1 MAKLLPLGR
10 KHMDK
15 QIVIGKIIA
24 PHGVRGELRLMPL
37 TDFPE
42 RYLTMKKLLL
52 ASGKELTV
60 VSSRFHK
67 NMVLVITKEVNS
79 MDEAN
84 LLRGEEIIVNTEELP
99 PLQEGRFYVADLIG
113 FNVVTETGEE
123 VGALSEVITTGSNDV
138 FVVKSKEGKDVM
150 IPAIDTHIKNI
161 DTNSRMIKVVLPT
174 WVN

>member
-37 TDFPE
+37 TEFPE
-42 RYLTMKKLLL
+42 RYLTMEKLHL
-52 ASGKELTV
+52 ASGKTLTV
-60 VSSRFHK
+60 LNARFHK
-67 NMVLVITKEVNS
+67 NMVLVVTKEVNS
-79 MDEAN
+79 MNEAE

-99 PLQEGRFYVADLIG
+99 PLEEGRFYVADLIG
-113 FNVVTETGEE
+113 FKVVDMDGEE
-123 VGALSEVITTGSNDV
+123 IGVLSSVITTGSNDV
-138 FVVKSKEGKDVM
+138 FVIKIKDGKDVM

-161 DTNSRMIKVVLPT
+161 DTASRMIKVVLPQ
-174 WVN
+174 WVD

>member
-60 VSSRFHK
+60 VSARFHK

-84 LLRGEEIIVNTEELP
+84 LLRGEEILVNTEELP